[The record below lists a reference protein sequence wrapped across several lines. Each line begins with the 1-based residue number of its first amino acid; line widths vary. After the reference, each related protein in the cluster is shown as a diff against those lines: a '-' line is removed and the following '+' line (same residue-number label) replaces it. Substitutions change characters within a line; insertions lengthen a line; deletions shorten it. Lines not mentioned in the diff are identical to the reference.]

1 MGWWILERSLTH
13 RPSHSLGFIF
23 WSNRMKPNALDNYNP
38 NPDYLRSLIE
48 QASLTQT
55 DAAKLVGVDPR
66 TMRRYLAFTDSKNY
80 IKAPYAVQYCLERL
94 ANKKDSRPIA

>member
-1 MGWWILERSLTH
+1 
-13 RPSHSLGFIF
+13 
-23 WSNRMKPNALDNYNP
+23 MKPNALDNYNP

-55 DAAKLVGVDPR
+55 GAAKLVGVDPR